1 MFMTRLQIQ
10 GSPGYETK
18 YTSGL
23 QCAAHMLRNEG
34 IKSFWRGSLSSYMK
48 VVPSIAA
55 VRFLYEG
62 IVAWYGIGGVR
73 RYRHAEDVG

>member
-1 MFMTRLQIQ
+1 MVSLQIQ
-10 GSPGYETK
+10 GSPGYETR
-18 YTSGL
+18 YANGL
-23 QCAAHMLRNEG
+23 QCAAHMLREEG

-73 RYRHAEDVG
+73 RYRRVEDAG